1 MSPTTGYYLPESAV
15 PKLEA
20 LVDTIEADQGDIID
34 VNELYAAAEDLNVK
48 EVVETLPDGIT
59 EEDLVGMLQLAM
71 LTESATDS
79 YAAVFEEGARQYDAP
94 WLTRFNQKVWVP
106 DEHTHYTPYKLMLQ
120 SLGYSEAELDAEVR
134 DVQAKNYEHCC
145 GSTPVELTTYGVIQE
160 YLTDNW
166 HGLIAKL
173 LKPAA
178 PLAAHAAN
186 QVKRRETLHTV
197 WYRGMTAVQVE
208 ENPEMIGMVADTMLS
223 FRMPGTTLTPQFGT
237 KALDWMHKV
246 DMDFNRVAKDLVRN
260 FGEVTGTVRRSGQ
273 MLMEMAVRRGY
284 PIGPFPPRVVKRAMD
299 RLGGFGYGLIGEA
312 ILDKVGLPLPEPE
325 GKQDRGMRFHL
336 GVYEKVRTKARDFIG
351 SKIDLRIITGE
362 TQPAQE
368 QPS

>member
-1 MSPTTGYYLPESAV
+1 MSRTSGYYLPESAV

-20 LVDTIEADQGDIID
+20 LVDQIEADPGDLID
-34 VNELYAAAEDLNVK
+34 VKELYAASEELDVRR
-48 EVVETLPDGIT
+48 VVDTLPEGMA
-59 EEDLVGMLQLAM
+59 EEDLVGMLKLAM

-79 YAAVFEEGARQYDAP
+79 YAAVFAEGARNYNAP
-94 WLTRFNQKVWVP
+94 WLTRFTENVWVP
-106 DEHTHYTPYKLMLQ
+106 DEHSHYTPYKIMLQ
-120 SLGYSEAELDAEVR
+120 SLGYSEEELDQEVK
-134 DVQAKNYEHCC
+134 DVQERSYEHCC
-145 GSTPVELTTYGVIQE
+145 GSTPVELTTYGIIQE

-166 HGLIAKL
+166 HGLIGKL

-178 PLAAHAAN
+178 PHAAHCAN
-186 QVKRRETLHTV
+186 LVKRRETLHTV

-223 FRMPGTTLTPQFGT
+223 FQMPGTRLTPQYGSR
-237 KALDWMHKV
+237 ALEWMHKV
-246 DMDFNRVAKDLVRN
+246 DTDFSRVAKDLVRN

-284 PIGPFPPRVVKRAMD
+284 PIGPFPSPVVKRAMD

-312 ILDKVGLPLPEPE
+312 ILDKVGLPLPSTQ

-336 GVYEKVRTKARDFIG
+336 GVYEKVRAKARNFIG
-351 SKIDLRIITGE
+351 SKIDLRIITGD
-362 TQPAQE
+362 TSTATN